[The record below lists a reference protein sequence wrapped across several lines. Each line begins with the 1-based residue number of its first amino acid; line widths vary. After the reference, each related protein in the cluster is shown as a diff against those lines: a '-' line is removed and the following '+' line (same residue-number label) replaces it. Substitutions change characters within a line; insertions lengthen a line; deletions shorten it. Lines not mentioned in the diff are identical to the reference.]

1 MEIVGDLEQFLAD
14 SWHDIANLVRE
25 SAVYIDHAATEC
37 LHWHTSGNV
46 YSFLKDAGA
55 VSVYELAMYN
65 FRVCKS
71 TIFLSH
77 TCRIVEFIMT
87 CPVTVR
93 ESAKLQ
99 EGYYYFNL
107 H

>member
-1 MEIVGDLEQFLAD
+1 MEIVGNLEQFLAD
-14 SWHDIANLVRE
+14 TWHDIANLVRE

-37 LHWHTSGNV
+37 LHWHTGGRI

-65 FRVCKS
+65 FRVRES

-77 TCRIVEFIMT
+77 TCRIV
-87 CPVTVR
+87 
-93 ESAKLQ
+93 SL
-99 EGYYYFNL
+99 L
-107 H
+107 

>member
-14 SWHDIANLVRE
+14 TWHDIANLVRE

-37 LHWHTSGNV
+37 LHWHTGGKT

-65 FRVCKS
+65 FRVCKKYN
-71 TIFLSH
+71 IFVSYLELLLIR
-77 TCRIVEFIMT
+77 RIV
-87 CPVTVR
+87 
-93 ESAKLQ
+93 SL
-99 EGYYYFNL
+99 L
-107 H
+107 